1 MYHFFFVLFINIIF
15 LTNILLACSAY
26 AVKFIG
32 SEKCSQCHEKQF
44 EEWKDSLHAKSTIH
58 LSEHQKN
65 DARCQLCHNPSS
77 LTEKNLSA
85 SVHCETC
92 HGPGEFY
99 AFSYVMK
106 DRELSRLLGLKSNT
120 IQNCSTCHN
129 QDSPSTEPFRL
140 AGFHSTKTSKHG
152 KDTIIKMQ

>member
-1 MYHFFFVLFINIIF
+1 MYRFIFILLI
-15 LTNILLACSAY
+15 NILLACSAY

-32 SEKCSQCHEKQF
+32 SEKCSPCHQKQF
-44 EEWKDSLHAKSTIH
+44 EEWKESRHAKSTDH
-58 LSEHQKN
+58 LSEHQKK
-65 DARCQLCHNPSS
+65 DTRCQLCHNPSS

-99 AFSYVMK
+99 AFSYVMR
-106 DRELSRLLGLKSNT
+106 DRELSHLLGLKPT
-120 IQNCSTCHN
+120 AIHNCSTCHN

-140 AGFHSTKTSKHG
+140 VGFHSTQTAKSG
-152 KDTIIKMQ
+152 KDSIIKIK